1 MGSLELVLVRD
12 LFGLLVV
19 GFMYVVIIIIISLL
33 YQQNA
38 HIQQHTYIIINTLLH
53 VSTLFAPPSGRTLS
67 YAQCY

>member
-38 HIQQHTYIIINTLLH
+38 HIQ
-53 VSTLFAPPSGRTLS
+53 
-67 YAQCY
+67 